1 MSMMLDVCWFQ
12 NVYICV
18 NRVQLYFVHK
28 SQKTPEHSASDT
40 GLTRIPGSSCEARE
54 SLEVQ
59 EEEPEVHSAVEI
71 GGHQDIQRHFAVK
84 ENTLYWSQGRQLF
97 VKLNKNINK

>member
-1 MSMMLDVCWFQ
+1 MFVDFKMSIYVSIEY
-12 NVYICV
+12 NYT
-18 NRVQLYFVHK
+18 LYRK
-28 SQKTPEHSASDT
+28 

-84 ENTLYWSQGRQLF
+84 ENTLY
-97 VKLNKNINK
+97 